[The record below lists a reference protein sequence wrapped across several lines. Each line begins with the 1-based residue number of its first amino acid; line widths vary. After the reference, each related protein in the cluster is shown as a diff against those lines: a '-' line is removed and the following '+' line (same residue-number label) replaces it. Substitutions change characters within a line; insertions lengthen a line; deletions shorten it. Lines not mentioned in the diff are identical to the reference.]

1 MIIHVQCVVRMN
13 NGVFLHAYRGLFLT
27 RDVKEGEV
35 LLRESAFAYS
45 YYREGNIAVNLKAN
59 CYSDGSQLSTVT
71 DLVIAAT
78 NNVSTPVF
86 FPFITQ

>member
-1 MIIHVQCVVRMN
+1 MLLCVVSMN
-13 NGVFLHAYRGLFLT
+13 NDLYFYVYRGLFLT

-78 NNVSTPVF
+78 NNVS
-86 FPFITQ
+86 